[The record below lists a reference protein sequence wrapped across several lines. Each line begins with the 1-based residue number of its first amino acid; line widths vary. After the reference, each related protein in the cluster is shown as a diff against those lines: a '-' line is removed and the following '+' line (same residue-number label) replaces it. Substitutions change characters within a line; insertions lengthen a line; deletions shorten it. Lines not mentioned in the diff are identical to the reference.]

1 MVLCQIYTLDATA
14 QTYTINVFG
23 RKRVKIAKLDYL
35 CTGTDKIVALKSNF
49 LRMPYGNAPYFVFA
63 TNPNHQVGSIHSDL
77 ELVCDFNGNF
87 DLEILDT
94 ATNAAPAGF
103 GKICLTLDIQ
113 DFISE

>member
-1 MVLCQIYTLDATA
+1 M
-14 QTYTINVFG
+14 
-23 RKRVKIAKLDYL
+23 
-35 CTGTDKIVALKSNF
+35 ALKSNF

-103 GKICLTLDIQ
+103 GKICLTLDITYL
-113 DFISE
+113 